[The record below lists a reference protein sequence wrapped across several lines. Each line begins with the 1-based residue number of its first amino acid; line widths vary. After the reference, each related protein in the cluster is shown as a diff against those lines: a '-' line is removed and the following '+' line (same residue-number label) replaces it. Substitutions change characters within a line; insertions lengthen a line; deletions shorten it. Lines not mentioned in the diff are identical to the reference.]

1 MNIRLISLAFLLSWL
16 ALGCAPELPPIT
28 SVGADAI
35 GARINGEVWLPQI
48 NGLQP
53 NISAAYDSS
62 ENTLRVTASSL
73 GLGTY
78 FLFELS
84 PLPAPG
90 SYPVEDWAANG
101 IVLEYGEFTA
111 DNTSDRTPYIPV
123 PGSGSLDITLLDTE
137 NGIFAGQFAFD
148 AIPPVAATDT
158 FEIREGRFDFF
169 FVR

>member
-1 MNIRLISLAFLLSWL
+1 MNLRLTSVALLLSSLFL
-16 ALGCAPELPPIT
+16 ACSAELPPIT

-35 GARINGEVWLPQI
+35 GARVNGEVWLPQI

-84 PLPAPG
+84 PG
-90 SYPVEDWAANG
+90 SYPCEDWAANG
-101 IVLEYGEFTA
+101 SILEYGEFTA

-123 PGSGSLDITLLDTE
+123 PGSGSLDIAVLDAE

-148 AIPPVAATDT
+148 AIPPVAETDT